1 MWLENVSFIFNLN
14 KTQMDNPWKTLE
26 SQLKY
31 DNNWI
36 SVTEHQVINAGGNKG
51 IYGTVH
57 FKNLAIGIIP
67 LDENNNT
74 WLVGQYRY
82 PLNQYSW
89 EICEGGGKLNIP
101 PLDAAKRELL
111 EETGITAKQW
121 NPLLEMHLSN
131 SVSDEL
137 GIIYIAKDLTFSAP
151 QPDED
156 EVLQL
161 KKVSF
166 DEAFNMVMKGEITDS
181 LSVAGILKTK
191 ILLDKGEL

>member
-1 MWLENVSFIFNLN
+1 LVTNLLKN
-14 KTQMDNPWKTLE
+14 ASKEKMNNPWKTLV

-67 LDENNNT
+67 LDEKNNT

-89 EICEGGGKLNIP
+89 EICEGGGKLDIP

-121 NPLLEMHLSN
+121 KPLLEMHLSN

-161 KKVSF
+161 KRVSF
-166 DEAFNMVMKGEITDS
+166 DEAFNMVMNGEITDS
-181 LSVAGILKTK
+181 ISVAGILKTK

>member
-1 MWLENVSFIFNLN
+1 MN
-14 KTQMDNPWKTLE
+14 NPWKTLK

-67 LDENNNT
+67 LDKENNT

-111 EETGITAKQW
+111 EETGITANQW

-137 GIIYIAKDLTFSAP
+137 GIIYIAKELTFSAP
-151 QPDED
+151 QPEED

-166 DEAFNMVMKGEITDS
+166 DEAFNMVMNGKITDS

>member
-14 KTQMDNPWKTLE
+14 KTQMNNPWKTLE

-67 LDENNNT
+67 LDDENYT

-89 EICEGGGKLNIP
+89 EICEGGGKLDIP

-137 GIIYIAKDLTFSAP
+137 GIIYIAKELIFSTP